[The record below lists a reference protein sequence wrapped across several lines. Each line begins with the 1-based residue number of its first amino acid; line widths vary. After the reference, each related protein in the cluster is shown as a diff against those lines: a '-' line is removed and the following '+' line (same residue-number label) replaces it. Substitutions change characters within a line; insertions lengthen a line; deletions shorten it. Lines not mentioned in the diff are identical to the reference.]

1 MKGLAQRCVDNLLVC
16 AAVCFIAGASL
27 AFVCARPLAQLP
39 IVSIV
44 VPLLVVAAAPAL
56 FLDRRLR
63 PLAALPF
70 LLLVGLLHTHLAL
83 QPSSDLHH
91 ISRLIDGKT
100 KITLVGRIQTMPEF
114 DGEKTRFE
122 LAMESMLIH
131 TPERNASFQ
140 PARGIIQLS
149 VANAL
154 GPRFA
159 PGVNIMAMA
168 TVDRIRN
175 YQTPGAFDYRLLM
188 AAKSITCSGWIQSED
203 EMLPVRDPDASLWR
217 DLRHLPER
225 TRQRIAQALDNHL
238 PPELAALYQA
248 LLIGQTVNIPPHLME
263 TFKENGCFHV
273 LSISG
278 LHFSMLGLFTAALF
292 TWLLKRSQWL
302 LLHTH
307 APTLALALTAPL
319 LLLYAFI
326 AGMNVPAV
334 RALLT
339 ALLALF
345 AVLVR
350 RQRSMLPLI
359 AAAALVVL
367 AVSPLSLAS
376 APFQLSFAAVLA
388 INLIYPRLPLLV
400 DKPKTLHKGWRD
412 HLLTGVSV
420 VQSMLYVSLAAT
432 AGTLPILLHH
442 FNRFS
447 LIGPAMNLLIEPLLC
462 LWALPC
468 GLLAIPLIWI
478 APEAANLL
486 LDFGGL
492 GIRLTIWLAEAMRD
506 FPYAS
511 IWTITPSPP
520 EIGLFFG
527 ALFLLLR
534 PQRTWRSLSLA
545 GLLAAA
551 LTWSFTLSL
560 WRPQTGKELVVNFLD
575 VGQGAS
581 TLLQLP
587 DGKTMLIDGG
597 GYQTERFDPGQSLIA
612 PFLWRKRIW
621 RLDGLIITHPH
632 GDHYNGLPFVAAR
645 FRPRRLIVN
654 GDVGEEPS
662 YERLLNEARRANIPM
677 QTASAGDLL
686 EQGDNLRLQCLG
698 MPGLNDDSAASTND
712 RSLVLHLRYGAR
724 SLLLPA
730 DVGGASE
737 ARLLENGAF
746 VRADVLLAPHHGS
759 RTSAGEGFVA
769 AVDPAL
775 IVVSAGR
782 RQQGVMPAPAH
793 LEHWRQQKI
802 CTLITAQSGTVT
814 ISTDGKNLRAGTFSG
829 NQYAWDENN
838 QLSSVER
845 RDL

>member
-1 MKGLAQRCVDNLLVC
+1 MRGLAQRCVDNLLVC
-16 AAVCFIAGASL
+16 AAVCFIAGASV
-27 AFVCARPLAQLP
+27 AFVCARALAQLP
-39 IVSIV
+39 VVSIV
-44 VPLLVVAAAPAL
+44 APLSAVAAASAL
-56 FLDRRLR
+56 FLDRRRR

-83 QPSSDLHH
+83 QPSSDPHH

-114 DGEKTRFE
+114 DGEKTRFD
-122 LAMESMLIH
+122 LAMESLLVH

-140 PARGIIQLS
+140 PARGLIQLS

-154 GPRFA
+154 DPRFA

-188 AAKSITCSGWIQSED
+188 AAKSITCSGWIQSAD
-203 EMLPVRDPDASLWR
+203 EMLPVRDQDASFWR
-217 DLRHLPER
+217 DLRYLPER
-225 TRQRIAQALDNHL
+225 TRQRIAQTLDRRL
-238 PPELAALYQA
+238 TPELAGLYQA
-248 LLIGQTVNIPPHLME
+248 LLIGQTVNISPQIME
-263 TFKENGCFHV
+263 AFKENGCFHA

-278 LHFSMLGLFTAALF
+278 LHFSMLGLFAAGLF
-292 TWLLKRSQWL
+292 IWLLKRSQWL

-307 APTLALALTAPL
+307 APTLALALTAPF

-345 AVLVR
+345 AVAVR
-350 RQRSMLPLI
+350 RQRSMIHLI

-367 AVSPLSLAS
+367 AISPLSLAS
-376 APFQLSFAAVLA
+376 ASFQLSFAAVLA
-388 INLIYPRLPLLV
+388 INLIYPRLPLLA
-400 DKPKTLHKGWRD
+400 DKPKTPRQGWRD
-412 HLLTGVSV
+412 HLLTGIST

-432 AGTLPILLHH
+432 AGSLPILLYH

-478 APEAANLL
+478 APDAASLL
-486 LDFGGL
+486 FDFGGL
-492 GIRLTIWLAEAMRD
+492 GIRLTIWLAEAMRG

-511 IWTITPSPP
+511 IWTITPSLL

-527 ALFLLLR
+527 VLLVLLR
-534 PQRTWRSLSLA
+534 PRLTLRRLGLA
-545 GLLAAA
+545 GFMAGALAF
-551 LTWSFTLSL
+551 SFTLSL
-560 WRPQTGKELVVNFLD
+560 WRPQTSKELAVDFLD

-581 TLLQLP
+581 TLLHLP
-587 DGKTMLIDGG
+587 DGKNILLDGG

-645 FRPRRLIVN
+645 FQPRRLIVN
-654 GDVGEEPS
+654 GDVGEEPG
-662 YERLLNEARRANIPM
+662 YERLLNEARRANIPI

-686 EQGDNLRLQCLG
+686 EQGDNLRLHCLG
-698 MPGLNDDSAASTND
+698 MPGINETSAASTND
-712 RSLVLHLRYGAR
+712 RSLVLHLQYGSR

-730 DVGGASE
+730 DVGFSSEAQLLQAGAS
-737 ARLLENGAF
+737 L
-746 VRADVLLAPHHGS
+746 RADVLLAPHHGS
-759 RTSAGEGFVA
+759 RTSASEGFVA
-769 AVDPAL
+769 AVNPAL
-775 IVVSAGR
+775 IVVSAGQ
-782 RQQGVMPAPAH
+782 RQQGVIPSPAH
-793 LEHWRQQKI
+793 LERWRQQKI
-802 CTLITAQSGTVT
+802 STLITAQSGTVT
-814 ISTDGKNLRAGTFSG
+814 VNTDGKDLRARTFTG
-829 NQYAWDENN
+829 NQFVWDGNDR
-838 QLSSVER
+838 LSPAER
-845 RDL
+845 PDL